1 MSTANN
7 FLGKIVKIKVDRPL
21 GSKHPKHSF
30 IYPVNYGYVPNTIS
44 GDGEELDAYILGTFE
59 PLDEFTGKCIAIIHR
74 TNDDDDKLIVVPEDK
89 TYSDAEIMAL
99 TEFQER
105 FFTSII
111 IREDNILKESNVSFH
126 PSLYILTGPPGVGKT
141 TISNELAQSLD
152 KSVVIEGDDIY
163 NQVVSSHVSPWK
175 EGNHLEIFW
184 KICLNI
190 IDMYL
195 NNNYN
200 VVFNYII
207 SPENL
212 NILKNKFK
220 NYTLRF
226 SVLLANKETLLA
238 RDSKR
243 PLDCQMHERCVIL
256 LEKFQTQYVS
266 SNNIINT
273 TNASVKDII
282 NTLKTDDKFII

>member
-175 EGNHLEIFW
+175 EGNHLNIFW
-184 KICLNI
+184 EICLNT
-190 IDMYL
+190 IDIYIK
-195 NNNYN
+195 NNYN

-207 SPENL
+207 SPKDL
-212 NILKNKFK
+212 NILKTKFK